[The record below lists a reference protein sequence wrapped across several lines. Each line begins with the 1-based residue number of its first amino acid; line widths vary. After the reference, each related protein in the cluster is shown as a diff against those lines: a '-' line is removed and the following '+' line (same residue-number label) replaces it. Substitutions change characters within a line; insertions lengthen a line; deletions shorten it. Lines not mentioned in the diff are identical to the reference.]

1 MQYVLILY
9 HFVLLL
15 TRLESAISFILGGIA
30 KLSEGG
36 GEKIRILCK

>member
-1 MQYVLILY
+1 MQYVLISY

-15 TRLESAISFILGGIA
+15 TRLESAISFILEGIG
-30 KLSEGG
+30 KLSEGS